1 MHLKTELL
9 RELSDLFVGD
19 LRASQYY
26 HQLSPEDRTTL
37 ENRLAGDAARG
48 NRPLVPA
55 ALPED
60 IERTEQTSHDGL
72 GIGLPTALLEIFAEG
87 DGVSGNGASLYGTAQ
102 DLPDEQTYGPTVVP
116 G

>member
-48 NRPLVPA
+48 SRPVVPG
-55 ALPED
+55 ALPEA
-60 IERTEQTSHDGL
+60 IQRTQEYAHDEL
-72 GIGLPTALLEIFAEG
+72 GFDLPTELLGTFP
-87 DGVSGNGASLYGTAQ
+87 DLNGLSENGGSLYGTDH
-102 DLPDEQTYGPTVVP
+102 DLP
-116 G
+116 